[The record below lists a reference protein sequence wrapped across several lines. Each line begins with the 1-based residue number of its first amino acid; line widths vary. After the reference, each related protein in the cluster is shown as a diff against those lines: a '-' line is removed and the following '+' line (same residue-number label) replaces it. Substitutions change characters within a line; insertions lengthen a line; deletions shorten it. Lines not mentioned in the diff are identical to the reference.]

1 MIMADINEDI
11 IKIISSVRGEDVR
24 DAIVDALNKL
34 NSSDSTAYTLNG
46 HPASYFA
53 TQQDMERILPLD
65 TEPRENSTRAVS
77 SGGIYDYLEKLG
89 DILDGINGE
98 EI

>member
-1 MIMADINEDI
+1 MADIKGYTEA
-11 IKIISSVRGEDVR
+11 IISSVRGEDVR
-24 DAIVDALNKL
+24 DAIIGALNAL
-34 NSSDSTAYTLNG
+34 NSSESSAYRLNG

-77 SGGIYDYLEKLG
+77 SGGIYDYLTKIG